1 MTTHKGEREE
11 ALKRIAKERADWLL
25 DAVAC
30 ATQDRRFLRGGEE
43 YDAVA
48 GEAILLNA
56 AKAIQVA
63 VSRALLSS
71 SKAEG
76 EMREALE
83 KAGAR
88 FRFYE
93 REHQAKADAVYAVS
107 GPLRD
112 EYEKRLAKAKT
123 NKDFADMC
131 AAVLTP
137 KEGA

>member
-1 MTTHKGEREE
+1 MSGDVKLDLCPHCGSDPVFAYSSGSVSGVRCPRCDARTGYYDQQQAIAAWNRRSTSASER
-11 ALKRIAKERADWLL
+11 R
-25 DAVAC
+25 
-30 ATQDRRFLRGGEE
+30 
-43 YDAVA
+43 
-48 GEAILLNA
+48 
-56 AKAIQVA
+56 
-63 VSRALLSS
+63 
-71 SKAEG
+71 
-76 EMREALE
+76 MREALE